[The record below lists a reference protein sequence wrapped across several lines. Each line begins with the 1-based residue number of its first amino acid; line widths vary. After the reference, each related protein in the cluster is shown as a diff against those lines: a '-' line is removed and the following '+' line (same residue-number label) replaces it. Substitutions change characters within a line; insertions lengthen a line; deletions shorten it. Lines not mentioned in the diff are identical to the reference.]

1 LWVKTVTVV
10 AKLRFTVAGETEVT
24 LRGYSREWFPLAK
37 PRPGMATI
45 TCGLIIKVKML
56 SNSLGKAWKRPP

>member
-1 LWVKTVTVV
+1 
-10 AKLRFTVAGETEVT
+10 